1 MRGDKM
7 ESNFTIEDLTS
18 KKDFIK
24 KLNEVIQGLKSQ
36 ILDIQKEFEAL
47 KIALKDIDNEE
58 NSWF

>member
-1 MRGDKM
+1 M